1 MGFFTNLNLDGQTP
15 VRTRPRVGEEQWAP
29 AAVPTTKRKKAQR
42 VLAPIAFSVALAVL
56 VGVGSVSYTHL
67 TLPTNREV

>member
-29 AAVPTTKRKKAQR
+29 AAVPTTKRKKVQR
-42 VLAPIAFSVALAVL
+42 VLAHIAFGVALTVL
-56 VGVGSVSYTHL
+56 VGVGYYFFRILV
-67 TLPTNREV
+67 VGG

>member
-29 AAVPTTKRKKAQR
+29 AAVPTTKRKKVQR
-42 VLAPIAFSVALAVL
+42 VLAPIAFSVALGVL
-56 VGVGSVSYTHL
+56 VGVGYYFFRILV
-67 TLPTNREV
+67 VGG

>member
-1 MGFFTNLNLDGQTP
+1 M
-15 VRTRPRVGEEQWAP
+15 GEEQWAP

-56 VGVGSVSYTHL
+56 VGVGYYFFRIIV
-67 TLPTNREV
+67 VGG

>member
-29 AAVPTTKRKKAQR
+29 AAVPTTKRKKDQR

-56 VGVGSVSYTHL
+56 VGVGYYFFRIIV
-67 TLPTNREV
+67 VGG

>member
-29 AAVPTTKRKKAQR
+29 AAVPTTKRKKVQR

-56 VGVGSVSYTHL
+56 VGVGYYFYRIIV
-67 TLPTNREV
+67 VGG

>member
-29 AAVPTTKRKKAQR
+29 AAVPTTKRKKVQR

-56 VGVGSVSYTHL
+56 VGVGCYFFRILV
-67 TLPTNREV
+67 VGG

>member
-15 VRTRPRVGEEQWAP
+15 LRTRPRVGEEQWAP
-29 AAVPTTKRKKAQR
+29 AAVPTTKRKKVQR

-56 VGVGSVSYTHL
+56 VGVGYYFFRIIV
-67 TLPTNREV
+67 VGG

>member
-1 MGFFTNLNLDGQTP
+1 MDGQTP

-29 AAVPTTKRKKAQR
+29 AAVPTTKRKKVQR

-56 VGVGSVSYTHL
+56 VGVGYYFFRILV
-67 TLPTNREV
+67 VGG

>member
-29 AAVPTTKRKKAQR
+29 AAGATTKRKKAQR

-56 VGVGSVSYTHL
+56 VGVGYYFFRIIV
-67 TLPTNREV
+67 VGG

>member
-29 AAVPTTKRKKAQR
+29 AAVPTTKRKKAKR

-56 VGVGSVSYTHL
+56 VGVGYYFFRIIV
-67 TLPTNREV
+67 VGG

>member
-56 VGVGSVSYTHL
+56 VGVWYYFLRIIVVGG
-67 TLPTNREV
+67 

>member
-15 VRTRPRVGEEQWAP
+15 GRTRPRVGEEQWAP
-29 AAVPTTKRKKAQR
+29 AAVPTTKRKKVQR

-56 VGVGSVSYTHL
+56 VGVGYYFFRILV
-67 TLPTNREV
+67 VGG

>member
-29 AAVPTTKRKKAQR
+29 AATKRKKAQR

-56 VGVGSVSYTHL
+56 VGVGYYFFRIIV
-67 TLPTNREV
+67 VGG

>member
-1 MGFFTNLNLDGQTP
+1 MGFFTNLNLDGQIP

-29 AAVPTTKRKKAQR
+29 AAVPTTKRKKVQR

-56 VGVGSVSYTHL
+56 VGVGYYFFRILV
-67 TLPTNREV
+67 VGG

>member
-29 AAVPTTKRKKAQR
+29 AAVPTTKRKKTQR

-56 VGVGSVSYTHL
+56 VGVGYYFFRIIV
-67 TLPTNREV
+67 VGG

>member
-15 VRTRPRVGEEQWAP
+15 VRTRPRAGEEQWAP
-29 AAVPTTKRKKAQR
+29 AAVPTTKRKKVQR

-56 VGVGSVSYTHL
+56 VGVGYYFFRILV
-67 TLPTNREV
+67 VGG

>member
-29 AAVPTTKRKKAQR
+29 AAVPTTKRKKVQR

-56 VGVGSVSYTHL
+56 VGVGYYFFRIIV
-67 TLPTNREV
+67 VGG

>member
-29 AAVPTTKRKKAQR
+29 AAVPTTKRKNAQR

-56 VGVGSVSYTHL
+56 VGVGYYFFRIIV
-67 TLPTNREV
+67 VGG

>member
-29 AAVPTTKRKKAQR
+29 EEVPTTKSKKVQR
-42 VLAPIAFSVALAVL
+42 VLAPIAFGVALTVL
-56 VGVGSVSYTHL
+56 VGVGYYFFRILV
-67 TLPTNREV
+67 VGG